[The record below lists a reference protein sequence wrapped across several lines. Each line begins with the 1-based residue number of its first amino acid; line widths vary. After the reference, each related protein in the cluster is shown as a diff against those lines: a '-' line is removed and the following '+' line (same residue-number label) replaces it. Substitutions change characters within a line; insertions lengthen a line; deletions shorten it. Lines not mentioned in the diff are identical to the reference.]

1 MHHPS
6 SLSSPIAHSLL
17 DLIQTNN
24 DEVTEPTD
32 GGKGGLQCSVRDVTK
47 PAGYWT
53 VFYSRQSFI
62 TITEL
67 NLLLANNLSNHFH

>member
-6 SLSSPIAHSLL
+6 SLSSPKAHSLL

-32 GGKGGLQCSVRDVTK
+32 GGDRGLKCQECDRTCRRRKRRSVIDVTE
-47 PAGYWT
+47 PAEGG
-53 VFYSRQSFI
+53 
-62 TITEL
+62 
-67 NLLLANNLSNHFH
+67 